1 MVDVSQIE
9 ARIRGFND
17 KAKVVRIAIE
27 DFVFELKTKINC
39 FYCAR
44 YNTSWK
50 CPPRIPDIDYEKM
63 FREYT
68 HAVFVYQSYAVT
80 PETQKEI
87 RIESS
92 LSIHRTLLDAEKYLY
107 ENNCST
113 ALSFIGGSCKLCKS
127 GCGAERCNNP
137 YLARIPVEA
146 TGINVIKTLAAKG
159 VDVSFPTTTELKR
172 IGLLV
177 WE

>member
-1 MVDVSQIE
+1 MIDESQIE
-9 ARIRGFND
+9 MRIHTYN
-17 KAKVVRIAIE
+17 KQAKIVSIGMDEI
-27 DFVFELKTKINC
+27 VFELKTKVNC

-44 YNTSWK
+44 YNNSWR
-50 CPPRIPDIDYEKM
+50 CPPRIPDIDYHKM
-63 FREYT
+63 LNEYT
-68 HAVFVYQSYAVT
+68 HAIFVYQSYAVM
-80 PETQKEI
+80 PENLKEI
-87 RIESS
+87 RTESS

-146 TGINVIKTLAAKG
+146 TGINIVKTLAKKG
-159 VDVSFPTTTELKR
+159 IAVSFPASSEMMR